1 MEQIEAYHSSNR
13 HRNRVSW
20 TVDQACR
27 IFGKIP
33 HRAVP
38 CLQQEVK
45 TSFVK
50 AYFKFCKRSKST
62 KNAKHSFKPLK
73 SNLWLRE
80 DLPLECKTFLL
91 LLMEMTSSA
100 SLLKKSIHAERSVTI
115 KRIVGVDCSILNLVC
130 SPCIKIRYG
139 FTSTLLQLVPRTSNC
154 LFSRRGNVS
163 FYLHNYCWISRFVFG
178 CGHTTLR
185 GCCKSHWRW
194 CTIRS
199 PCRKWE
205 ASLGN
210 RRFSCS
216 LKRSWFS
223 TTWGMWTRCKYAI
236 RWRSN
241 QVPLPLSREDTL
253 ILPLVGHKKGSQMQ
267 LHPWWQQV
275 LGRKNLKWGPL
286 FVKNRACA
294 RRTWCCRCH
303 PRSWTQ
309 NP

>member
-1 MEQIEAYHSSNR
+1 MPNTRCPMSCTVKEQNKIIIGSTTTFISCFFCGTHAELQTLHWTFMEQIEAYHSSNR

-115 KRIVGVDCSILNLVC
+115 KRIVGVDCSILSLVC
-130 SPCIKIRYG
+130 SPCIKIR
-139 FTSTLLQLVPRTSNC
+139 
-154 LFSRRGNVS
+154 
-163 FYLHNYCWISRFVFG
+163 
-178 CGHTTLR
+178 
-185 GCCKSHWRW
+185 
-194 CTIRS
+194 
-199 PCRKWE
+199 
-205 ASLGN
+205 
-210 RRFSCS
+210 
-216 LKRSWFS
+216 
-223 TTWGMWTRCKYAI
+223 
-236 RWRSN
+236 
-241 QVPLPLSREDTL
+241 
-253 ILPLVGHKKGSQMQ
+253 
-267 LHPWWQQV
+267 
-275 LGRKNLKWGPL
+275 
-286 FVKNRACA
+286 
-294 RRTWCCRCH
+294 
-303 PRSWTQ
+303 
-309 NP
+309 